1 MLWFNLLHSW
11 EYLTK
16 KPNENLLLALHVSFW
31 EIMSLFTQNRL
42 PWGKDTCATSNKH
55 RSLTFQRT
63 PSERFQ
69 WGYTVC
75 KTVRAW
81 CNLIAFLFPSNS
93 KLSFRVKTQLKH
105 LIIPAACLLQMK
117 QGHFHFDSK
126 RPNIAA
132 AALPNVPALRHLQ
145 YWCCISR
152 CPDWLIE
159 LHCRQ

>member
-1 MLWFNLLHSW
+1 MVRIFKEHSEKSHCCQGETFEILSCDFPSLSQKIPKTSSGISVQTPFKQCRLSVNHMLWFNLLHSW

-42 PWGKDTCATSNKH
+42 PRGKDSCATSNKH

-69 WGYTVC
+69 WGYTLC

-81 CNLIAFLFPSNS
+81 CNLIAFLFP
-93 KLSFRVKTQLKH
+93 
-105 LIIPAACLLQMK
+105 LQ
-117 QGHFHFDSK
+117 Q
-126 RPNIAA
+126 
-132 AALPNVPALRHLQ
+132 Q
-145 YWCCISR
+145 
-152 CPDWLIE
+152 IE
-159 LHCRQ
+159 F